1 MKQVRTDRP
10 SSETRQDIR
19 RAALRLASAIQAKV
33 PDAHLV
39 IDTDTV
45 DGEDAFV
52 WVQLPRGTRSANVG
66 VAVERLSR
74 RIGLTTGFWIVP
86 RIVSAEFESG
96 PVVRLRPRLFN
107 SPRPLIL

>member
-19 RAALRLASAIQAKV
+19 RAALRLANAIQAKA
-33 PDAHLV
+33 PDARLA

-52 WVQLPRGTRSANVG
+52 WVEMPRGVRSATLSA
-66 VAVERLSR
+66 VAERLSR
-74 RIGLTTGFWIVP
+74 SIGSTTGFWIVP
-86 RIVSAEFESG
+86 RIISAEFDSG
-96 PVVRLRPRLFN
+96 PVFRLRPRLFD
-107 SPRPLIL
+107 SPRPQIL